1 MSSISQSS
9 RRALVSAKFATIH
22 RLGED
27 FAVRVRDA
35 LGRVAVLHGED
46 GYPVRYRSP
55 EEAERDVM
63 QFRVTN
69 GLPIETDISPCGIYL
84 P

>member
-1 MSSISQSS
+1 MSHIGQSS
-9 RRALVSAKFATIH
+9 RRALATAQSAVIF
-22 RLGED
+22 RQEEN
-27 FAVRVRDA
+27 FSVRVRDA